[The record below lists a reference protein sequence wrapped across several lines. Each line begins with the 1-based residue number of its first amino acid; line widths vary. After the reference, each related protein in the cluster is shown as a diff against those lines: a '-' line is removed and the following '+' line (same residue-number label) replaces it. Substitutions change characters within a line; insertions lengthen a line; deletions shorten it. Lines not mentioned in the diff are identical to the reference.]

1 MTNKYVVACDE
12 SPASDRALQFAIDQA
27 STSGASILIVHVLE
41 WSPYSFLTPEEIE
54 ERHKRRSEELERAQS
69 ALVDGLVARV
79 SGAGVEVDSMIRY
92 GHVAKVIAEIAGQ
105 EDASQLFIG
114 RTGDGGISARVFG
127 SVASTIAQIAP
138 VPCTIVP

>member
-1 MTNKYVVACDE
+1 MSSKYVVACDE

-27 STSGASILIVHVLE
+27 ITSGASILIVHVLE

-54 ERHKRRSEELERAQS
+54 ERHKRRKEELSRAQS
-69 ALVDGLVARV
+69 ALIDGLVAKV
-79 SGAGVEVDSMIRY
+79 SSAGVEVDSTIRY
-92 GHVAKVIAEIAGQ
+92 GHTAKIVAEIASQ
-105 EDASQLFIG
+105 KKASQLFIG

-127 SVASTIAQIAP
+127 SVASTIAQISP

>member
-54 ERHKRRSEELERAQS
+54 ERHKRRSEELARAQS
-69 ALVDGLVARV
+69 ALVDGLVAKV
-79 SGAGVEVDSMIRY
+79 SGAGVEVDSMTL
-92 GHVAKVIAEIAGQ
+92 A
-105 EDASQLFIG
+105 
-114 RTGDGGISARVFG
+114 TW
-127 SVASTIAQIAP
+127 P
-138 VPCTIVP
+138 

>member
-1 MTNKYVVACDE
+1 MSNKYVVACDE

-27 STSGASILIVHVLE
+27 RNSGASILIVHVLE

-54 ERHKRRSEELERAQS
+54 ERHKRRSEELARAQS
-69 ALVDGLVARV
+69 ALVDRLVASV
-79 SGAGVEVDSMIRY
+79 SSAGVEVDSTIRY
-92 GHVAKVIAEIAGQ
+92 GHVAKTISEIAEQ
-105 EDASQLFIG
+105 EGASQLFIG

-127 SVASTIAQIAP
+127 SVASTMAQTAP